1 MTNVKQPE
9 VYRAGTP
16 EDVVSSLAM
25 AEAQRQ
31 SKQEAR
37 EALIKARDVGVRG
50 TKNLNRNK
58 RRTDALV
65 ADLEPMAHEPEVASL
80 LERIRRDPACVD
92 SRELHYIQ
100 RRYQDG
106 EALSSADEMDALYR
120 RILSDQEAR
129 LYRKGGV
136 RYQVRSLREGWNAIF
151 DPDGTRVSLY
161 PDLDDD
167 FGEMLWTLNDLIR

>member
-1 MTNVKQPE
+1 M
-9 VYRAGTP
+9 
-16 EDVVSSLAM
+16 
-25 AEAQRQ
+25 
-31 SKQEAR
+31 QEAR
-37 EALIKARDVGVRG
+37 EALIKARDVGVWG
-50 TKNLNRNK
+50 AKNLNRNK

-65 ADLEPMAHEPEVASL
+65 ADLESMAHEPEVADL

-136 RYQVRSLREGWNAIF
+136 RYQVRSPREGWNAIF

-161 PDLDDD
+161 PDLEDD